1 MSELSTLPPRSW
13 IPNAATGA
21 NIACGFVSMLFTAA
35 GRFDVAVYL
44 LVVAVLLDLVDGK
57 LARKLNATSEFGKQ
71 VDGYCDLL
79 SFGAAPALLAHQAL
93 LHELKA
99 FGVGAVLVYLLAGVY
114 RLARFTLYSDA
125 HRKDSRTLGAPIP
138 IGAGYLMA
146 IALMRDRLDPWAALA
161 VVLLISAAMVSRWR
175 LPAFSGPSLTTAT
188 LGIGV
193 LNYLAVVVW
202 PGWPTVIWWNVWNVV
217 ILLVA
222 RREDRETRTAGP

>member
-1 MSELSTLPPRSW
+1 MRTLPPRSW

-35 GRFDVAVYL
+35 GRFDMAVYL
-44 LVVAVLLDLVDGK
+44 LVAAVLLDLVDGK

-71 VDGYCDLL
+71 IDGYCDLL

-93 LHELKA
+93 LHELGA
-99 FGVGAVLVYLLAGVY
+99 VGVGAVLVYLLAGVY

-146 IALMRDRLDPWAALA
+146 IALMRAQLDPRIALG
-161 VVLLISAAMVSRWR
+161 VVLLMSAAMVSRWR
-175 LPAFSGPSLTTAT
+175 LPAFSGFGLVTLT
-188 LGIGV
+188 LIVGV
-193 LNYLAVVVW
+193 LNYLAVVIW
-202 PGWPTVIWWNVWNVV
+202 PGWPTVVWWNAWNLV
-217 ILLVA
+217 ILLAA
-222 RREDRETRTAGP
+222 RREDREARTAGP